1 METRHDYFPHFAQP
15 LIYQNRSHHVDVVDS
30 AVALIGKLTTTVDPV
45 YKTVRL
51 GRQGAQSLTKN
62 AGSNIVV

>member
-15 LIYQNRSHHVDVVDS
+15 LIYQNRRHHVDVVDS

-51 GRQGAQSLTKN
+51 GRQGA
-62 AGSNIVV
+62 